1 MGFVPSQNEMREES
15 ARQFKSEFDRGYQ
28 AGVKAGKKTLHDAVH
43 EAKKRGEENG
53 VAAQRAA
60 ILAGLKAL
68 QATYAQRGARMP
80 ESANE
85 LQVVIMYLEQGA
97 WTP

>member
-1 MGFVPSQNEMREES
+1 MSFVPSQNELREE
-15 ARQFKSEFDRGYQ
+15 AQRQLKSEFDRGYRE
-28 AGVKAGKKTLHDAVH
+28 GVKAGKKTLHDAVH
-43 EAKKRGEENG
+43 DAQKRGKEDG
-53 VAAQRAA
+53 AAEQRAA

-68 QATYAQRGARMP
+68 QAAYAERGARMP
-80 ESANE
+80 ESADE